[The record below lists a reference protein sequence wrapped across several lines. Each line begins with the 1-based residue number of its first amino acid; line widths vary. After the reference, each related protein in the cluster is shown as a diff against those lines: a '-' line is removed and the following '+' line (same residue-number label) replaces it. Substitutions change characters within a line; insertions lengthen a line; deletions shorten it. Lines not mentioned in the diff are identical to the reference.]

1 MGASRAV
8 GGRRPAVFLHRRLL
22 EVENEAGDMLER
34 SAWNSFAASHVDLE
48 RCSQN
53 IERGLAFR
61 GCRAIDDATMMAVR
75 VG

>member
-1 MGASRAV
+1 
-8 GGRRPAVFLHRRLL
+8 
-22 EVENEAGDMLER
+22 VENEAGDMLER